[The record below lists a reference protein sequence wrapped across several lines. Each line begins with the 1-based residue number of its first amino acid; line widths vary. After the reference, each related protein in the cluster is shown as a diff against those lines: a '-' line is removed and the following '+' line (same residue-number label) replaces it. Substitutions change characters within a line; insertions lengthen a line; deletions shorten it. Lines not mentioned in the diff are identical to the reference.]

1 MSEVDVEVKVT
12 EELFEDVV
20 CDGISEEVTGLTSE
34 VVELSVTE
42 EQSILEED
50 GKTGMSLDETC
61 DNEEDSDHSEDDDEI
76 VDAMDDDTTEVSLLY
91 LAETAVNNTPVIKYL
106 KATIIDSQF

>member
-42 EQSILEED
+42 E
-50 GKTGMSLDETC
+50 
-61 DNEEDSDHSEDDDEI
+61 
-76 VDAMDDDTTEVSLLY
+76 
-91 LAETAVNNTPVIKYL
+91 
-106 KATIIDSQF
+106 